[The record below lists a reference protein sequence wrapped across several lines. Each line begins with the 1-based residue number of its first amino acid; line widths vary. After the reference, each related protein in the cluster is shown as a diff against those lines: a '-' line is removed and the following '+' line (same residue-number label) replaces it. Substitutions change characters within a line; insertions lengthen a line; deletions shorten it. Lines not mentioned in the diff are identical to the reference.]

1 LAKNSDWAG
10 LLGYS
15 GLPKPPMDRPFLDRS
30 EVLFGREPD
39 LAYLLERCERSGLT
53 AVLGRAQM
61 GKSWLL
67 TELARRLSLDE
78 GRNRSDA
85 NPLSL
90 LGPSRYLVGFI
101 ESQGLTADLLLRGA
115 VDLYSSWLSDS
126 SYREQARV
134 VYAQQKKDIVG
145 RVGKAFGE
153 IFEKLSKLVPSPLE
167 SVGGLVKDTFDGLAK
182 VNQEMLSGGVQLARL
197 SIEQGRDLLAL
208 VHKITNCQIVLVLDQ
223 WEQSAGTDVE
233 VSVLHS
239 FLRHLE
245 EWPPCHIFLGLRP
258 GERPHAAVK
267 QLEKGFPGAAEIY
280 ELPPMHLDESSGSAL
295 AGYVR
300 HIVPAA
306 TKASDAEL
314 LDMISGYPGTVLQ
327 WTGLYRSRRLESLAD
342 MEEAAAN
349 AQAYRYTE
357 FEELLPKLSESER
370 LLSMRLAL
378 MPACGDAEGW
388 KALKAIALEGA
399 RGRDLDA
406 LRNAEVLESVSPPS
420 YGHAKRLEAVLG
432 WFTDHWYVDLSDVC
446 EPLVFSLASRV
457 RKATPEEY
465 PYLSSLVNLSF
476 LVSKLS
482 LTAGAQAIC
491 EAARTL
497 FEFPDI
503 DFERVLGFVSESNKV
518 PEAIAPLLAMGLHN
532 MLYQAERKGPVATR
546 DVLFAELRRLGRA
559 YPEDPTVRESLA
571 RGVYHALIYAKEDV
585 GTPARREWLVTEL
598 RSRERAHPEDTAIRE
613 LLAKSVYNMLIYAKD
628 ARALDRRNEQ
638 MEELR
643 ILGRTYPEDA
653 AVREQLAKGLLNS
666 VGVAKENESLARRD
680 ELLKELQS
688 LGRSNPKDAEVR
700 RLLAIGLFNTLNN
713 AAEEKALD
721 RRDGLL
727 DELRSLER
735 AYPENAAVREL
746 LAKGLLNTLVDAKEN
761 EALDRRDELL
771 NELRLLARAYP
782 EDAAVREWMTKG
794 LASTL
799 SYAKEERALNRRDE
813 LLNELRLLA
822 RAYPEDA
829 IVREVL
835 AKGLDITLRQG
846 AEEEPMPPL
855 DELLDELRALGRDY
869 PADSAVKEILEPIED
884 ALTQNEVDGLD
895 EVDGQAKG

>member
-1 LAKNSDWAG
+1 
-10 LLGYS
+10 
-15 GLPKPPMDRPFLDRS
+15 
-30 EVLFGREPD
+30 
-39 LAYLLERCERSGLT
+39 
-53 AVLGRAQM
+53 M

-67 TELARRLSLDE
+67 TELARRLSLNE
-78 GRNRSDA
+78 GPGRSDS

-90 LGPSRYLVGFI
+90 LGRSRYLVGFI

-115 VDLYSSWLSDS
+115 VDLYSNWLSDS

-134 VYAQQKKDIVG
+134 VYAQQKRDIVG
-145 RVGKAFGE
+145 RVGEAFGE
-153 IFEKLSKLVPSPLE
+153 IVEKLSKLAPAPLE

-208 VHKITNCQIVLVLDQ
+208 VHKITNCQIVLALDQ

-245 EWPPCHIFLGLRP
+245 EWPPCHILLGLRP

-300 HIVPAA
+300 DIVPVAA
-306 TKASDAEL
+306 KASDAEL
-314 LDMISGYPGTVLQ
+314 LDMVSGYPGTVLR
-327 WTGLYRSRRLESLAD
+327 WTGLYRSRRLESVAD
-342 MEEAAAN
+342 MKEAAAN

-357 FEELLPKLSESER
+357 FDELLPKLSESER

-378 MPACGDAEGW
+378 MPACGNAEDW
-388 KALKAIALEGA
+388 KALKAVALERV

-406 LRNAEVLESVSPPS
+406 LRNAEILESVSPPS

-432 WFTDHWYVDLSDVC
+432 WLTDHWYVDLGDVC
-446 EPLVFSLASRV
+446 ELLVFSLGSRV
-457 RKATPEEY
+457 RKAAPEEY
-465 PYLSSLVNLSF
+465 PYLSSLVNLS
-476 LVSKLS
+476 LLASKLS
-482 LTAGAQAIC
+482 LTTSAQAIC
-491 EAARTL
+491 EAGRTL
-497 FEFPDI
+497 FKFPDI
-503 DFERVLGFVSESNKV
+503 DFERVLDFVSESNKV
-518 PEAIAPLLAMGLHN
+518 PEAIAPLMSMGLHN
-532 MLYQAERKGPVATR
+532 MLYRAERKGPIALR
-546 DVLFAELRRLGRA
+546 DVLFAELRRLARS
-559 YPEDPTVRESLA
+559 YPGDATVRESLA
-571 RGVYHALIYAKEDV
+571 RGVYHALIYAKEEV
-585 GTPARREWLVTEL
+585 GTLARREGLVTDL
-598 RSRERAHPEDTAIRE
+598 RDLKRAHPEDTAIRE

-628 ARALDRRNEQ
+628 AGALDRHSELM

-653 AVREQLAKGLLNS
+653 AVREQLAKGLLTS
-666 VGVAKENESLARRD
+666 LGFAKEIESLDRRD
-680 ELLKELQS
+680 ELLNELR
-688 LGRSNPKDAEVR
+688 LLARAYPKDAEVCG
-700 RLLAIGLFNTLNN
+700 LLSIGLFNTLND

-735 AYPENAAVREL
+735 ADPENAAVREPF
-746 LAKGLLNTLVDAKEN
+746 ASGLFNTLVDAKEN
-761 EALDRRDELL
+761 ESLDRRDELL
-771 NELRLLARAYP
+771 NELRLLARAHP
-782 EDAAVREWMTKG
+782 EDAAVREWVAKG

-799 SYAKEERALNRRDE
+799 SYAKEEGALNRRDE
-813 LLNELRLLA
+813 LLKELRLLA
-822 RAYPEDA
+822 RACPEDA
-829 IVREVL
+829 VVREVL
-835 AKGLDITLRQG
+835 AKGLGVTLRQG

-855 DELLDELRALGRDY
+855 DELLEELRALGRDY
-869 PADSAVKEILEPIED
+869 PGDSAVKEILEPIED
-884 ALTQNEVDGLD
+884 ALTKNEVDRID
-895 EVDGQAKG
+895 EVDGQAEG

>member
-1 LAKNSDWAG
+1 
-10 LLGYS
+10 
-15 GLPKPPMDRPFLDRS
+15 M
-30 EVLFGREPD
+30 
-39 LAYLLERCERSGLT
+39 
-53 AVLGRAQM
+53 
-61 GKSWLL
+61 
-67 TELARRLSLDE
+67 
-78 GRNRSDA
+78 
-85 NPLSL
+85 
-90 LGPSRYLVGFI
+90 

-145 RVGKAFGE
+145 RAGEAFGE

-167 SVGGLVKDTFDGLAK
+167 SVGALVKDTFDGLAK
-182 VNQEMLSGGVQLARL
+182 VNQQMLSGGVQLPRL

-208 VHKITNCQIVLVLDQ
+208 VNRITNCQVVLVLDQ

-295 AGYVR
+295 ARYVR
-300 HIVPAA
+300 DVVPVAV
-306 TKASDAEL
+306 KASDAAL
-314 LDMISGYPGTVLQ
+314 LDMVSGYPGTVLR
-327 WTGLYRSRRLESLAD
+327 WTSLYRSRKLESLAD

-357 FEELLPKLSESER
+357 FDELLPKLSENER

-378 MPACGDAEGW
+378 MPACGDAEDW
-388 KALKAIALEGA
+388 KALKVIALERV

-406 LRNAEVLESVSPPS
+406 LRNVEILESVSPPS

-432 WFTDHWYVDLSDVC
+432 WFIDHWYVDLGEVC
-446 EPLVFSLASRV
+446 EPLVFSLASQV
-457 RKATPEEY
+457 RMATPEVY

-476 LVSKLS
+476 LASNLS

-491 EAARTL
+491 EAGRTF

-503 DFERVLGFVSESNKV
+503 DFERVLGFVSESNEV

-532 MLYQAERKGPVATR
+532 MLYQAQRKGPVAR
-546 DVLFAELRRLGRA
+546 EDGLLAALRRLARA
-559 YPEDPTVRESLA
+559 YPGDATVRESLA
-571 RGVYHALIYAKEDV
+571 RGVYHTLIYAKEEA
-585 GTPARREWLVTEL
+585 GTLARREGLVTEL
-598 RSRERAHPEDTAIRE
+598 RVLERAHPEDTAIRE

-628 ARALDRRNEQ
+628 AGALDRRSEL

-653 AVREQLAKGLLNS
+653 AARKQLAKGLLTS
-666 VGVAKENESLARRD
+666 LGFAEEDESLDGRD
-680 ELLKELQS
+680 EFLNELRLLA
-688 LGRSNPKDAEVR
+688 RAYSNDAEVCG
-700 RLLAIGLFNTLNN
+700 LLSIGLFNELND
-713 AAEEKALD
+713 AAEKKAVD

-735 AYPENAAVREL
+735 AHPENAAVREPL
-746 LAKGLLNTLVDAKEN
+746 VKGLLNTLTDAKEN
-761 EALDRRDELL
+761 ESLHRRDELL
-771 NELRLLARAYP
+771 NELRSLARAYPEDPAVREWVAKGLASTLSYAAEEGVLHRRDELLKELRLLARAYP
-782 EDAAVREWMTKG
+782 EDAAVRE
-794 LASTL
+794 
-799 SYAKEERALNRRDE
+799 
-813 LLNELRLLA
+813 
-822 RAYPEDA
+822 
-829 IVREVL
+829 VL
-835 AKGLDITLRQG
+835 AKGLGVTLRQG

-855 DELLDELRALGRDY
+855 DELLEELRALRRDY
-869 PADSAVKEILEPIED
+869 PDDSAVKEILEPIED
-884 ALTQNEVDGLD
+884 ALTKNEVDRLD
-895 EVDGQAKG
+895 EVDGQAEG